1 MMIPLIVAGVA
12 FLVLAAAGFAFGLFG
27 GSRDALR
34 KRALELRRG
43 ERRSRKAKAAAG
55 QSVSVKKNAGGTL
68 PIIESL
74 AKRLLPRQSVL
85 RDRLARTGLRLSIG
99 GYLLISIAFGIVGA
113 IAAFLAGAPPA
124 PSIPVGIIAGLLLPH
139 ATIGFL
145 IARRRKKFLNLFP
158 DAIDLIV
165 RGVKSGLP
173 VTESMAVVGREL
185 EDPVGEE
192 FRRVSDGI
200 RFGQPL
206 DVVLWETAQRLAA
219 PEFNFFVITISIQ
232 QETGGNLA
240 ETLNNLSDILRKRK
254 QMRLKIKAL
263 SSEAKAS
270 AMILGALPLVMFAV
284 LYTMNPEYEA
294 ALLSDPRGHVMLA
307 GGLGSLLVG
316 AVVMAKMVR
325 FEI

>member
-1 MMIPLIVAGVA
+1 VAVA
-12 FLVLAAAGFAFGLFG
+12 AFFLLFAAGLAFGLFG
-27 GSRDALR
+27 SSRAAVR
-34 KRALELRRG
+34 KRALGLRRG
-43 ERRSRKAKAAAG
+43 ERRSRKAKTEAS
-55 QSVSVKKNAGGTL
+55 QSVSVKKTSGRTL
-68 PIIESL
+68 PIIEAM
-74 AKRLLPRQSVL
+74 AKRFLPRQSVL
-85 RDRLARTGLRLSIG
+85 RDRLARTGLQLSIG
-99 GYLLISIAFGIVGA
+99 AYLLMSVAFAVIGA
-113 IAAFLAGAPPA
+113 TGAVVAGLPLV
-124 PSIPVGIIAGLLLPH
+124 PSIPVGLIVGLLLPH

-145 IARRRKKFLNLFP
+145 IARRRKNFITLFP

-192 FRRVSDGI
+192 FRRISDGI

-206 DVVLWETAQRLAA
+206 DVVLWDTAQRLAT

-270 AMILGALPLVMFAV
+270 AMILGALPLVMFGV

-294 ALLSDPRGHVMLA
+294 ALLSDPRGHIMLA

-316 AVVMAKMVR
+316 TAVMAKMVR

>member
-1 MMIPLIVAGVA
+1 MIALVAGAA
-12 FLVLAAAGFAFGLFG
+12 FFVLVAAGFAFGLFG

-34 KRALELRRG
+34 KRALGLRRG
-43 ERRSRKAKAAAG
+43 DRRSRKVKTEAS
-55 QSVSVKKNAGGTL
+55 QSVSVKKTSGRTL
-68 PIIESL
+68 PIIEAF
-74 AKRLLPRQSVL
+74 AKRFLPRQSIL
-85 RDRLARTGLRLSIG
+85 RDRLARTGLQLSIG
-99 GYLLISIAFGIVGA
+99 GYLLMSVAFALIGAVGA
-113 IAAFLAGAPPA
+113 FVAGLPPA
-124 PSIPVGIIAGLLLPH
+124 PSIPVGLIAGLLLPH
-139 ATIGFL
+139 MTIGFL
-145 IARRRKKFLNLFP
+145 IGRRRKKFLNLFP

-192 FRRVSDGI
+192 FRRISDGI

-206 DVVLWETAQRLAA
+206 DVVLWDTAQRLATS
-219 PEFNFFVITISIQ
+219 EFNFFVITISIQ

-270 AMILGALPLVMFAV
+270 AMILGALPIIMFGV
-284 LYTMNPEYEA
+284 LYGMNPEYETA
-294 ALLSDPRGHVMLA
+294 PLTDPRGHMMLA
-307 GGLGSLLVG
+307 GGIGSLLVG
-316 AVVMAKMVR
+316 TVVMAKMVR

>member
-1 MMIPLIVAGVA
+1 MVVLVAVVA
-12 FLVLAAAGFAFGLFG
+12 FFVLVAAGFAFGLYG
-27 GSRDALR
+27 SSRDAVR
-34 KRALELRRG
+34 KRALALRRG
-43 ERRSRKAKAAAG
+43 ERRSRKVKAQAS
-55 QSVSVKKNAGGTL
+55 QSVSVKKASGRTL
-68 PIIESL
+68 PVIEAF
-74 AKRLLPRQSVL
+74 AKRFLPKQSIL
-85 RDRLARTGLRLSIG
+85 RDRLARTGLQLSIG
-99 GYLLISIAFGIVGA
+99 GYLLMSVAFAVVGA
-113 IAAFLAGAPPA
+113 IGAIVAGLPPA
-124 PSIPVGIIAGLLLPH
+124 PSIPIGLVAGLLMPH
-139 ATIGFL
+139 LTVGFL
-145 IARRRKKFLNLFP
+145 IAHRRKSFLNLFP

-185 EDPVGEE
+185 DKPVGEE
-192 FRRVSDGI
+192 FRRISDGI

-206 DVVLWETAQRLAA
+206 DVVLWDTAQRLAT

-270 AMILGALPLVMFAV
+270 AMILGALPLIMFGV
-284 LYTMNPEYEA
+284 LYGMNPEYET
-294 ALLSDPRGHVMLA
+294 ALLTDPRGHMMLA
-307 GGLGSLLVG
+307 GGIGSLLVG
-316 AVVMAKMVR
+316 TVVMAKMVR